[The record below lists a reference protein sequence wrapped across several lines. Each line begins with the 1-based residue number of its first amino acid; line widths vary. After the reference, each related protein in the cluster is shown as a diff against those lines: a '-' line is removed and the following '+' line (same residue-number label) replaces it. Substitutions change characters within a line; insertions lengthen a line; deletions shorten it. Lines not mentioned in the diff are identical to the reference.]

1 LFLLDKKTTLATPD
15 LEKVITES
23 SKIFVLVKAFQRRGH
38 ELADL
43 DPLRINKKEIQSGLK
58 KSKKDPLELDHKYYG
73 FTDADLNREFYLNP
87 EIFSGII
94 KNKHTWKLGE
104 LIETLKKIY
113 CGKAGF
119 EYLHITDIDER
130 NWLRDQIENLPWQTI
145 ENEKKLKIFS
155 RLCKNECF
163 TNFLKNKFSTSKR
176 FGVEGLDSMISGLR
190 ALLDKATQQGVKRV
204 VFGMAHRGR
213 LNTLSEVIGKT
224 YEEIL
229 CEFQESKPTEQGGWG
244 NSGDVKYHLGTTTDM
259 KLSSG
264 RSIRLAMLP
273 NPSHL
278 EAVNPLVQGKV
289 RATQDYYQETE
300 RNETIAVTIHGDA
313 AFAGQGVVYE
323 TIQMYDLEDY
333 KVGGT
338 IHIIS
343 NNQIGFTTTQ
353 RDARSGLYCTDIGKA
368 AEAPIFH
375 VNADEPELVDQ
386 VLELALAYRL
396 KFKKDVVVD
405 IVGYRRF
412 GHNELDQPAFTQPLM
427 YQIINKTK
435 PVFEKYCDK
444 LLAEGVLTKEVIQE
458 NITKNNKRLDQAYE
472 KSRTQKFEQENWIL
486 KPAEDILES
495 FRHGP
500 PRDTGVEIP
509 LLKELGTKI
518 TTLPDTVK
526 AHPQVKKIYEAR
538 YHSIQE
544 GKGIDWATAESLAFA
559 SLIHDGYGVRLSG
572 EDVERGTFSHRHAV
586 IWDQTT
592 DAKYVPMKQLVAPED
607 RYRVTF
613 SNSHLSEFGV
623 LGFEYGHSLAN
634 PNFLSIWEAQF
645 GDFAN
650 EAQVIIDNFLASGES
665 KWGTQSGLV
674 LLLPHGYD
682 GQGPEHSSARLERFL
697 ELSDDDIFNIPTK
710 EQYKSQ
716 KELPFL
722 NCNIQ
727 VCVPTTAS
735 NYFHLLRRQ
744 LRRNFRKPLVVMA
757 PKKLLKY
764 KGAASDLDE
773 FKLAYRFRR
782 VLYEKYPEELVEPAK
797 VRKVI
802 CCSGQVYYDLL
813 DARRN
818 NQIKDTA
825 ILRFEQISPFP
836 YDRVRL
842 ICESYPNAKIV
853 WCQEEHFNMG
863 AFSFVQPR
871 FNVILKEYN
880 KQDIKYFGRHTSAAS
895 ATGLTK
901 THNKELQQFLKEV
914 YEYY

>member
-1 LFLLDKKTTLATPD
+1 
-15 LEKVITES
+15 
-23 SKIFVLVKAFQRRGH
+23 
-38 ELADL
+38 
-43 DPLRINKKEIQSGLK
+43 
-58 KSKKDPLELDHKYYG
+58 
-73 FTDADLNREFYLNP
+73 
-87 EIFSGII
+87 
-94 KNKHTWKLGE
+94 
-104 LIETLKKIY
+104 
-113 CGKAGF
+113 
-119 EYLHITDIDER
+119 
-130 NWLRDQIENLPWQTI
+130 
-145 ENEKKLKIFS
+145 
-155 RLCKNECF
+155 
-163 TNFLKNKFSTSKR
+163 
-176 FGVEGLDSMISGLR
+176 
-190 ALLDKATQQGVKRV
+190 
-204 VFGMAHRGR
+204 
-213 LNTLSEVIGKT
+213 
-224 YEEIL
+224 
-229 CEFQESKPTEQGGWG
+229 
-244 NSGDVKYHLGTTTDM
+244 
-259 KLSSG
+259 
-264 RSIRLAMLP
+264 
-273 NPSHL
+273 
-278 EAVNPLVQGKV
+278 
-289 RATQDYYQETE
+289 
-300 RNETIAVTIHGDA
+300 
-313 AFAGQGVVYE
+313 
-323 TIQMYDLEDY
+323 
-333 KVGGT
+333 
-338 IHIIS
+338 
-343 NNQIGFTTTQ
+343 
-353 RDARSGLYCTDIGKA
+353 
-368 AEAPIFH
+368 
-375 VNADEPELVDQ
+375 
-386 VLELALAYRL
+386 
-396 KFKKDVVVD
+396 
-405 IVGYRRF
+405 
-412 GHNELDQPAFTQPLM
+412 M

-764 KGAASDLDE
+764 KG
-773 FKLAYRFRR
+773 
-782 VLYEKYPEELVEPAK
+782 
-797 VRKVI
+797 VI
-802 CCSGQVYYDLL
+802 
-813 DARRN
+813 
-818 NQIKDTA
+818 K
-825 ILRFEQISPFP
+825 ILI
-836 YDRVRL
+836 L
-842 ICESYPNAKIV
+842 IIYL
-853 WCQEEHFNMG
+853 F
-863 AFSFVQPR
+863 F
-871 FNVILKEYN
+871 
-880 KQDIKYFGRHTSAAS
+880 
-895 ATGLTK
+895 
-901 THNKELQQFLKEV
+901 
-914 YEYY
+914 